1 MYNFSKQKEM
11 FEAAQLLLKENS
23 LDEVSALGGGT
34 ALAAYYWNHRYSTD
48 IDIFIYDKEDK
59 KHLLKDSNWS
69 KNIKAIMK
77 NIGYTGG
84 FINHPIY
91 SEITIDKDSKIQ
103 FFDVI
108 KKSKVPFQKVQL
120 WDREVLIETVEE
132 IIAKKIYYRAD
143 KGNARDLFD
152 IAIAFHKEP
161 DILKKTTLK
170 QDKIKILFQTVE
182 NIYNS
187 QNLKDLYLEEIKQMN
202 PNKKYSFLAIN
213 TIAYLY
219 SFLENICATF
229 DMGMSLSCEDYS
241 EIEAYVFDDLKSN

>member
-1 MYNFSKQKEM
+1 MYDFSKQREM
-11 FEAAQLLLKENS
+11 FEATQLLLEENNIQ
-23 LDEVSALGGGT
+23 DISALGGGT

-59 KHLLKDSNWS
+59 KHLLKDSNWTED
-69 KNIKAIMK
+69 IKIAME

-84 FINHPIY
+84 FINHPVY

-120 WDREVLIETVEE
+120 WDREVLVETVEE

-152 IAIAFHKEP
+152 IAVAFNKEP
-161 DILKKTTLK
+161 DILNKTTLNH
-170 QDKIKILFQTVE
+170 DKVKVLFQTIE

-187 QNLKDLYLEEIKQMN
+187 QDLKNLYLEEIKQMS
-202 PNKKYSFLAIN
+202 PNNEYDILAKN
-213 TIAYLY
+213 TIEYLY
-219 SFLENICATF
+219 KLLENICASY
-229 DMGMSLSCEDYS
+229 DMGIVLSNDDFED
-241 EIEAYVFDDLKSN
+241 IENYVKTELNL

>member
-1 MYNFSKQKEM
+1 MYDFSKQREM
-11 FEAAQLLLKENS
+11 FEATQLLLEENS
-23 LDEVSALGGGT
+23 LQEVSALGGGT

-59 KHLLKDSNWS
+59 KHLLKDSNWTED
-69 KNIKAIMK
+69 IKIAME

-84 FINHPIY
+84 FINHPVY

-120 WDREVLIETVEE
+120 WDREVLVETVEE
-132 IIAKKIYYRAD
+132 IIAKKIHYRSD

-152 IAIAFHKEP
+152 IAVAFHKEP
-161 DILKKTTLK
+161 DILNKTTLK

-187 QNLKDLYLEEIKQMN
+187 HDLKDLYLEEIKQMN
-202 PNKKYSFLAIN
+202 PNSEYDILAKN
-213 TIAYLY
+213 TIEYLY
-219 SFLENICATF
+219 KLLENICSAY
-229 DMGMSLSCEDYS
+229 DMGISLSKDDFED
-241 EIEAYVFDDLKSN
+241 IVNYVKTELNL